1 MEIKILGVCGSPI
14 KRGNAETLLRQS
26 LEAAEATGGVKTEMI
41 TMAGKNI
48 KDCRHCDWCLTK
60 QEEGKFCAQKDDMTE
75 IYPKVLEADAL
86 LLASPVYIARLSGH
100 MACFID
106 RLRVFAVG
114 KLYHGSLRN
123 RVGSALAVAWGRNLG
138 LETTL
143 LSIASGFMIME
154 MIVVGPPHGFGA
166 PFGAAARHVSVA
178 ASQRLVP
185 DSDDSGQAVCGD
197 EKVSGRGCGAEG
209 GREVS
214 FFQSFDL
221 DVLRCCRRGPEEKDT
236 EK

>member
-14 KRGNAETLLRQS
+14 KEGNTETLLRRS

-60 QEEGKFCAQKDDMTE
+60 QEEGKFCAQQDDMTE
-75 IYPKVLEADAL
+75 IYPKALEADAL

-114 KLYHGSLRN
+114 NLYHGKLRN
-123 RVGSALAVAWGRNLG
+123 KVGSALAVAWGRNLG

-154 MIVVGPPHGFGA
+154 MIVVGPPHGLGA
-166 PFGAAARHVSVA
+166 PFGAAALSTVLDEE
-178 ASQRLVP
+178 SQQLENMPKVLN
-185 DSDDSGQAVCGD
+185 DDYGI
-197 EKVSGRGCGAEG
+197 KGAEALG
-209 GREVS
+209 KRVAEVAKLLRVGKDTVG
-214 FFQSFDL
+214 QSF
-221 DVLRCCRRGPEEKDT
+221 
-236 EK
+236 